1 MTIHSAPRSGTVSPT
16 WHWASAARVDRSNPD
31 ERMHVNAFVRSL
43 GFEVRAMAS
52 NRTLRVELE
61 H

>member
-1 MTIHSAPRSGTVSPT
+1 
-16 WHWASAARVDRSNPD
+16 
-31 ERMHVNAFVRSL
+31 MHVNAFVRSL

>member
-1 MTIHSAPRSGTVSPT
+1 
-16 WHWASAARVDRSNPD
+16 
-31 ERMHVNAFVRSL
+31 MHVNAFVRSL
-43 GFEVRAMAS
+43 GFEVRGMAS